1 MMRRP
6 KPTHSIPAESAGSGA
21 RQVLISCVSE
31 IWRTLVNLFSC
42 TPGGCVGL
50 SVEETE
56 PAEAQSSVQ
65 PFICSCSR
73 SSKTATA

>member
-6 KPTHSIPAESAGSGA
+6 KLAHSTQTESAGSGV
-21 RQVLISCVSE
+21 RQVLITCVSK

-56 PAEAQSSVQ
+56 PVEPQSSVQ

-73 SSKTATA
+73 YSKTATV